1 MHTALNNAGGWGWEG
16 EDKGMFIQEVPS
28 RGDCLPLAVMLAMWS
43 QAGNTEQAW
52 EMREQIGRKMVDD
65 ESIKAVWER
74 SFRKRWHV
82 ERMERGGNS
91 ERVDEEA
98 MERDWQLEVS
108 MGTGRNAR
116 GRPEFLAP
124 IHVKTLAMIIGRP
137 IIVVAASDRRFKSEG
152 APGQTGGI
160 YRPKT
165 GKIGANERK
174 MRAVVLG
181 YANAHFGVLVKKP
194 DAHRAQSVQIGQKGK
209 WGMVRQFEDDEDE
222 ARNDFMHAVE
232 DRNGRIW
239 ADMFMGGR
247 GERHWE
253 TNVVRMKKE
262 TGEQQVKSEPESW
275 INDRKS

>member
-1 MHTALNNAGGWGWEG
+1 
-16 EDKGMFIQEVPS
+16 
-28 RGDCLPLAVMLAMWS
+28 
-43 QAGNTEQAW
+43 
-52 EMREQIGRKMVDD
+52 
-65 ESIKAVWER
+65 
-74 SFRKRWHV
+74 
-82 ERMERGGNS
+82 
-91 ERVDEEA
+91 
-98 MERDWQLEVS
+98 
-108 MGTGRNAR
+108 
-116 GRPEFLAP
+116 
-124 IHVKTLAMIIGRP
+124 MIIGRP

-181 YANAHFGVLVKKP
+181 YVNAHFGVLVKKP